1 MSQTNKMLID
11 PDLMKMLDRL
21 SIVSRKLFS
30 GAMKGKRR
38 SVKRGNSVEF
48 ADYRDYQPG
57 DDFRFIDWN
66 IYARL
71 DRLFLKT
78 FVEEENIYIHILLD
92 VSPSMGFG
100 MPSKFE
106 YGKKIASALGY
117 IGLVD
122 LDMVVLTVFS
132 ESLNGL
138 RPMRGKDRIFT
149 ILNFLENTAISKETG
164 KPASSLM
171 DSCIKNYAIKTPHR
185 GVAIII
191 SDFLVPQNVYEGA
204 LKALLYK
211 NFDVRVIQVL
221 SNEELQPSLSGEL
234 KLQDSESGE
243 TKEVTITDRLMAGY
257 QKRLTAFCRN
267 LEDFCTK
274 NNMSYIRISTNLL
287 FEDLILKEFRKEHI
301 LI

>member
-11 PDLMKMLDRL
+11 TDLMKMLDQL

-92 VSPSMGFG
+92 VSPSMSFG
-100 MPSKFE
+100 TPSKLD

-149 ILNFLENTAISKETG
+149 ILNFLENTTIPKETV

-171 DSCIKNYAIKTPHR
+171 DSCIKRYAIKTPHR

-191 SDFLVPQNVYEGA
+191 SDFLVPQKVYEGA
-204 LKALLYK
+204 LKALLHK

-243 TKEVTITDRLMAGY
+243 TKEVTITDRLMVGY

-267 LEDFCTK
+267 LEEFCTR
-274 NNMSYIRISTNLL
+274 NGISYLRVNTSLP

>member
-1 MSQTNKMLID
+1 MLLD
-11 PDLMKMLDRL
+11 SDLMKMLDRL
-21 SIVSRKLFS
+21 SIVSRKLFP
-30 GAMKGKRR
+30 GAIKGKRR
-38 SVKRGNSVEF
+38 SVKRGSSVEF

-92 VSPSMGFG
+92 VSPSMNFG
-100 MPSKFE
+100 SPSKLE

-132 ESLNGL
+132 EDLNGL

-149 ILNFLENTAISKETG
+149 ILNFLENMAISTEMKI
-164 KPASSLM
+164 PASSLM
-171 DSCIKNYAIKTPHR
+171 DLCIKKYAIKTPHR

-191 SDFLVPQNVYEGA
+191 SDFLVPQNVYEVA
-204 LKALLYK
+204 LNALLYK
-211 NFDVRVIQVL
+211 NFDVRVIQIL

-267 LEDFCTK
+267 LEDFCIR
-274 NNMSYIRISTNLL
+274 NNMSYIRVSTNLP
-287 FEDLILKEFRKEHI
+287 FEDLILKEFRKKHI
-301 LI
+301 II